1 MKKALFVSLLIFG
14 MSHFISAQEWQFLK
28 QWVSPNTGGTSS
40 EITAIDSKSNST
52 GTKFYHLG
60 RKNNGSDNDLVLACV
75 NATGGTDWEISYNS
89 GSEDLPVSLA
99 IDNSGNLYCF
109 LNSSVSGIM
118 KGRIIKYNSSGAVQW
133 NNTYG
138 GLAGLTINHGAIDA
152 SGNIY
157 YTGYFMQTS
166 TLGNISTAKINSA
179 GTTLWTMNN
188 NASGYLDAGRYVAI
202 DGTGNVYV
210 AGYTHPTTGASTDWR
225 MLKYSSAGTQLFAY
239 SANYNSIDTAT
250 IIAFDGANNV
260 FFAGVGSNGIDY
272 NVYYRKYNSAGSLVY
287 GSPSLGISAAD
298 NRVQMVC
305 DPLNNVMVAFAKAN
319 NNDNYITVS
328 KYTSGN
334 VQSWSTDVEPLFS
347 ASTGNG
353 FKNRPKALLVDSD
366 SSWLYLGSQGGAV
379 FSSGY
384 YNKGFVVTRL
394 DLSTGTYHYSY
405 DRASHSSYTYSVS
418 TSENVT
424 GMFFTDNKHGIVLAG
439 GHKDPNTGINKFK
452 TVKWNCY
459 APIVIAHTPSFIT
472 SINSSNVYS
481 CGNDPHLISVP
492 DSIQL
497 QPSGILSGYSYYWI
511 ASNSPSMTLEQ
522 YLLNPTNYET
532 NTAFI
537 VNRND
542 PYTFFKV
549 PSGTNPK
556 YRMLV
561 TDSNGNQFLS
571 FQVSIGTAQS
581 SPSDFNLIADGP
593 LSFCPGDSVNLS
605 WSSVSTSYSFGQF
618 NDLANSTTIYKTG
631 SYTGTTN
638 PQSMEQ
644 TYYSSG
650 TIFAQIDKTFPTSGN
665 EYSGYDYLGSFPGCI
680 YVSDTLTISAVGLT
694 VDLGPDLQVCSGQ
707 SVSLDAGSGYSGYS
721 WNTGATSQS
730 IAPTT
735 SGLYSVTVTNGSGC
749 TAYDEINVTVLPL
762 PTVSAGADQAIC
774 AGNSANIN
782 ASGAVSYSWD
792 NSIGSGA
799 AQIVS
804 PASTTT
810 YTVTGTD
817 ANGCQNTDAI
827 LITVHALPSVLT
839 SPDVSIC
846 EGSSTNLSASGAQT
860 YIWTPGSSNGSTIS
874 VTPSA
879 STTYTV
885 TGTDANGCQNTD
897 QVLVTVNP
905 NPGLSTN
912 STPASCGNSNGT
924 AEVLVNSGQS
934 PFTYSW
940 TNGATTASI
949 SNISAGTYTVT
960 VSDANNCS
968 SQTNALVSNIG
979 GPVAQIQTSGL
990 NCADDADGIITS
1002 SISGGT
1008 SPYTYLWSTGAT
1020 TTSISNL
1027 SPGMYSLQVTDA
1039 NGCIENQSVNF
1050 TALHTNPAVAI
1061 IGNTSYCMNSAIQL
1075 QAQGANSYTW
1085 STGGTTEFENL
1096 TITSPLT
1103 ITVTGTD
1110 LNGCTGTDQLGIGV
1124 NPLPVANE
1132 QTTNANCNQSDGT
1145 AQVNPTNGSSPY
1157 SVLWSTGE
1165 TTNAISNLSA
1175 GNYSVSITDANNCTS
1190 NTTIIIDN
1198 AGAPVVDLY
1207 ADVLLC
1213 HNDTNGSA
1221 NATIT
1226 GGNPP
1231 YQLLWSNG
1239 ETTNAIQN
1247 LAAGTYSIT
1256 VTDAMGCITLSSA
1269 NVSYSFENPVLDLGQ
1284 DTTICSGDQIA
1295 LTGTSG
1301 MSSYLWTTGETS
1313 PSTMVN
1319 ASGNYGLTITDN
1331 NGCSA
1336 ADTILVSVVN
1346 CAGISEQEIKIVV
1359 YPNPASTFVQVDAS
1373 EKIISY
1379 TLYETTGK
1387 RIKTQII
1394 NSDQVHID
1402 LEKEACGSYIL
1413 EMTTSSGIIQ
1423 QMIVKQ

>member
-14 MSHFISAQEWQFLK
+14 MSHFISAQEWQFIK
-28 QWVSPNTGGTSS
+28 QWVSPNTGGTTS
-40 EITAIDSKSNST
+40 EIAAVDSKSNGT

-89 GSEDLPVSLA
+89 GSEDLPVSLG

-118 KGRIIKYNSSGAVQW
+118 KGRIIKYNSSGAIQW

-138 GLAGLTINHGAIDA
+138 GLAGLTINHGTVDA

-225 MLKYSSAGTQLFAY
+225 MLKYSSAGTPLFAY

-260 FFAGVGSNGIDY
+260 FFAGVGSNGVDY
-272 NVYYRKYNSAGSLVY
+272 NIYYRKYNSAGSLVY
-287 GSPSLGISAAD
+287 SSASLGISAAD

-305 DPLNNVMVAFAKAN
+305 DPSNNVFLAFAKASN
-319 NNDNYITVS
+319 SDNYITVT

-347 ASTGNG
+347 FSTGNG

-366 SSWLYLGSQGGAV
+366 SSWLYMGSQGGAV

-439 GHKDPNTGINKFK
+439 GHKDPNTGVNKFK

-522 YLLNPTNYET
+522 YLLNPSNYET

-556 YRMLV
+556 YRMLI
-561 TDSNGNQFLS
+561 TDPNGNQFLS

-605 WSSVSTSYSFGQF
+605 WSAVNTNYSFGQF
-618 NDLANSTTIYKTG
+618 DNLSNSTTVYKTG

-638 PQSMEQ
+638 PQAMEQ

-694 VDLGPDLQVCSGQ
+694 VDLGPDIQVCSGQ
-707 SVSLDAGSGYSGYS
+707 LVSLDAGSGYSGYS

-749 TAYDEINVTVLPL
+749 TAYDEIHVTVLPL

-817 ANGCQNTDAI
+817 ANGCQNTDQVLVTVYPNPDLSTNSTPANCGNANGTAEVIVNSGQSPFNYSWINGATTAAI
-827 LITVHALPSVLT
+827 SGITAGTYTVTVTDANLCSTQTNVVVSNTGGPVTQLQMSGLT
-839 SPDVSIC
+839 CASDTDGELTADVSGGTAPYTYLWNTGATTATI
-846 EGSSTNLSASGAQT
+846 SNLSNGTYAVQVTDANGCVDNQSLNFTAQYSNPIVSIIGDAAYCQNSIAQLQAQGADS
-860 YIWTPGSSNGSTIS
+860 YIWSTGGTADFENLTLTTPITI
-874 VTPSA
+874 
-879 STTYTV
+879 TV
-885 TGTDANGCQNTD
+885 TGTDANGC
-897 QVLVTVNP
+897 
-905 NPGLSTN
+905 
-912 STPASCGNSNGT
+912 
-924 AEVLVNSGQS
+924 
-934 PFTYSW
+934 
-940 TNGATTASI
+940 
-949 SNISAGTYTVT
+949 
-960 VSDANNCS
+960 
-968 SQTNALVSNIG
+968 
-979 GPVAQIQTSGL
+979 
-990 NCADDADGIITS
+990 
-1002 SISGGT
+1002 
-1008 SPYTYLWSTGAT
+1008 
-1020 TTSISNL
+1020 
-1027 SPGMYSLQVTDA
+1027 
-1039 NGCIENQSVNF
+1039 
-1050 TALHTNPAVAI
+1050 
-1061 IGNTSYCMNSAIQL
+1061 
-1075 QAQGANSYTW
+1075 
-1085 STGGTTEFENL
+1085 
-1096 TITSPLT
+1096 
-1103 ITVTGTD
+1103 
-1110 LNGCTGTDQLGIGV
+1110 TGTDQLNIGV

-1132 QTTNANCNQSDGT
+1132 QTTDANCNQSDGT
-1145 AQVNPTNGSSPY
+1145 ASVNPANGTAPY
-1157 SVLWSTGE
+1157 SILWSTGE
-1165 TTNAISNLSA
+1165 TTSTISNLST
-1175 GNYSVSITDANNCTS
+1175 GNYAVTITDANNCIS
-1190 NTTIIIDN
+1190 NTTLIINN
-1198 AGAPVVDLY
+1198 AGAPIIDLD
-1207 ADVLLC
+1207 ADAVLC
-1213 HNDTNGSA
+1213 HNDTYGSA
-1221 NATIT
+1221 SVSIS

-1231 YQLLWSNG
+1231 YLILWSNG
-1239 ETTNAIQN
+1239 ETTNSIQN
-1247 LAAGTYSIT
+1247 LVTGNYSVT
-1256 VTDAMGCITLSSA
+1256 VTDALGCITVSST
-1269 NVSYSFENPVLDLGQ
+1269 NVGYDFENPALDLGP
-1284 DTTICSGDQIA
+1284 DTTICSGDQIQ
-1295 LTGTSG
+1295 LTGTAG
-1301 MSSYLWTTGETS
+1301 MSSYLWTTNETS
-1313 PSTMVN
+1313 PSIIVN
-1319 ASGNYGLTITDN
+1319 TDGNVGITITDN
-1331 NGCSA
+1331 NGCSSEDA
-1336 ADTILVSVVN
+1336 IQITVTN
-1346 CAGISEQEIKIVV
+1346 CAGIDEQKIKLSV
-1359 YPNPASTFVQVDAS
+1359 YPNPANTFVHVDAS
-1373 EKIISY
+1373 ENILSY
-1379 TLYETTGK
+1379 TLYETTGR
-1387 RIKTQII
+1387 RIKTQTI
-1394 NSDQVHID
+1394 NSTQAVID
-1402 LEKEACGSYIL
+1402 LQKEACGSYIL
-1413 EMTTSSGIIQ
+1413 ELTTSSGIIQ
-1423 QMIVKQ
+1423 QMIIKQ